1 MTEQVLVFPASVL
14 EEQLP
19 SWGGGII
26 CAENPGSNDD
36 ALATI
41 VGEILSQDNLKYVDR
56 ASAETDPS
64 LKQVIPYI
72 VVRKGNLILTYQR
85 TKKSGESRLA
95 GKHSLGFGGHI
106 NPHDG
111 DNGLAYEKC
120 FWREL
125 AEELGVVRQRGEE
138 MPAPVAVLY
147 EPWTPVGSVHFG
159 VVHILDVSDSFVF
172 EPDVDAS
179 IADVGWMDK
188 QSLYATR
195 DEFENWSAMVIDN
208 VL

>member
-1 MTEQVLVFPASVL
+1 MAEQVLIFPASVL

-19 SWGGGII
+19 AWGGGII
-26 CAENPGSNDD
+26 CAEHPGNDND
-36 ALATI
+36 ALATV

-56 ASAETDPS
+56 APAETDPS

-72 VVRKGNLILTYQR
+72 VVRKGDLILTYQR

-95 GKHSLGFGGHI
+95 GKRSLGFGGHI

-125 AEELGVVRQRGEE
+125 GEELGVIRQQDEE
-138 MPAPVAVLY
+138 MPDPAAILY
-147 EPWTPVGSVHFG
+147 EPWTEVGAVHFG
-159 VVHILDVSDSFVF
+159 VVHILDVSDSFTF

-179 IADVGWMDK
+179 IMNVKWEDK
-188 QSLYATR
+188 KTLWATR
-195 DEFENWSAMVIDN
+195 DEFENWSVMVIDE
-208 VL
+208 LL